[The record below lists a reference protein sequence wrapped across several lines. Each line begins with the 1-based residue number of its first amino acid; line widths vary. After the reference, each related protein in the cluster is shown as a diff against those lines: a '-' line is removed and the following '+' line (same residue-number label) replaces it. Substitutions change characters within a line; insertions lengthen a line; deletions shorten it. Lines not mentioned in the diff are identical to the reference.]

1 MTSQIAVFNPL
12 GVAVASD
19 TVTTISSSRGIKTT
33 SNAQK
38 IWPLPEPHLLVIIE
52 SGSAV
57 SNGVHTQL
65 LINEWSRTLTG
76 PLPTV
81 GNYATSF
88 ADWFATTSDI
98 IPKESELGEVHW
110 QLNDHYYEVKRRV
123 ELDAA
128 HATTQEEVVEIMR
141 NHSQASLEWLQQ
153 LELFE
158 GVADDDDAELI
169 KELDID
175 LNEKLDYIF
184 KAIPGLDEVRDTL
197 LQCAPLVL
205 SRVQDTGMDSDL
217 GFIGFG
223 EKDFFATSIRLSCRA
238 RYGKAA
244 RVTIADSFGASA
256 DDQSGSIACFAQ
268 DSAILGFLR
277 GAQFDHKESIKR
289 YIWSV
294 LTEDGESEDEEQLTK
309 TREFIDGLQEHISKM
324 EWERYVSPMLDTIGS
339 LSLIDVA
346 SLARSLVGMQAIRS
360 AASPEPASVGGFIES
375 LVIDRTHG
383 IRWIHRLPQ
392 ITSE

>member
-223 EKDFFATSIRLSCRA
+223 
-238 RYGKAA
+238 
-244 RVTIADSFGASA
+244 
-256 DDQSGSIACFAQ
+256 
-268 DSAILGFLR
+268 
-277 GAQFDHKESIKR
+277 
-289 YIWSV
+289 
-294 LTEDGESEDEEQLTK
+294 
-309 TREFIDGLQEHISKM
+309 
-324 EWERYVSPMLDTIGS
+324 
-339 LSLIDVA
+339 
-346 SLARSLVGMQAIRS
+346 
-360 AASPEPASVGGFIES
+360 
-375 LVIDRTHG
+375 
-383 IRWIHRLPQ
+383 
-392 ITSE
+392 